1 MVDRPDRPF
10 RLDTSFVKNV
20 TETGR
25 YSDGPGAYG
34 LSLLVRATAWGGLTR
49 RFQQRVTIDGRRT
62 NLALGSFPLVTLAQ
76 ARELAFDNAR
86 SLSKGATLPVQGERQ
101 REAAPAPT
109 FREVSE
115 MFVAA
120 NADAWRRAKTL
131 TDWRSRLEAYALP
144 ALGGLPVDMVTTADV
159 LDVLTPHWTAK
170 HATMGKVAQ
179 ALSSVFA
186 FGIARGLCS
195 VDPANGKVLASALPR
210 VGKVATHFEALP
222 HEAVLDA
229 LLAVQQADTSDAV
242 KLCFEWTALT
252 ACRSGEARGA
262 TWAEIDGNEWT
273 IPAARMKQARPHRV
287 PLSREALDVLRRAER
302 IRDGSGLLFPS
313 TQGGQIH
320 GSTLT
325 RALRNLGI
333 AGTIHGMRSSF
344 RDWAAHEGV
353 DHVLAELALAHVV
366 GNATERAYLRSDL
379 VQQRREV
386 MERWAV
392 VVCGEE
398 AFYTP

>member
-1 MVDRPDRPF
+1 M
-10 RLDTSFVKNV
+10 TK
-20 TETGR
+20 
-25 YSDGPGAYG
+25 
-34 LSLLVRATAWGGLTR
+34 
-49 RFQQRVTIDGRRT
+49 RFQQRATIDGRRT
-62 NLALGSFPLVTLAQ
+62 NLALGTFPLVTLAQ

-86 SLSKGATLPVQGERQ
+86 ALGKGASLAVPVERQ
-101 REAAPAPT
+101 REAAPAPVSLAPT

-115 MFVAA
+115 MFVTA

-131 TDWRSRLEAYALP
+131 TDWRSRLETYALP
-144 ALGGLPVDMVTTADV
+144 ALGGRRVDAITSADV

-179 ALSSVFA
+179 ALSNVFS
-186 FGIARGLCS
+186 FGIVRGLCS
-195 VDPANGKVLASALPR
+195 VNPADGKVLAQALPR
-210 VGKVATHFEALP
+210 VGNVATHFEALP

-229 LLAVQQADTSDAV
+229 LLAVQRADTSDAV

-252 ACRSGEARGA
+252 ATRSNEARGA
-262 TWAEIDGNEWT
+262 TWAEIDLQAREWT
-273 IPAARMKQARPHRV
+273 IPAARMKQARPHKV

-320 GSTLT
+320 GSTVT
-325 RALRNLGI
+325 RLLRNLGVKS
-333 AGTIHGMRSSF
+333 TVHGMRSAF
-344 RDWAAHEGV
+344 RDWAAHAGI

-366 GNATERAYLRSDL
+366 GNATERAYLRADL
-379 VQQRREV
+379 VEQRREV
-386 MERWAV
+386 MARWAV

-398 AFYTP
+398 PFYTP

>member
-1 MVDRPDRPF
+1 
-10 RLDTSFVKNV
+10 
-20 TETGR
+20 
-25 YSDGPGAYG
+25 
-34 LSLLVRATAWGGLTR
+34 
-49 RFQQRVTIDGRRT
+49 
-62 NLALGSFPLVTLAQ
+62 
-76 ARELAFDNAR
+76 
-86 SLSKGATLPVQGERQ
+86 
-101 REAAPAPT
+101 
-109 FREVSE
+109 
-115 MFVAA
+115 MFVIA

-144 ALGGLPVDMVTTADV
+144 ALGDRPVDMPSRTADV

-229 LLAVQQADTSDAV
+229 LLAVQRADTSDAV

-252 ACRSGEARGA
+252 ACTIRSNEARGA
-262 TWAEIDGNEWT
+262 TWAEIDLQAREWT
-273 IPAARMKQARPHRV
+273 IPPERMKQARPHKV

-302 IRDGSGLLFPS
+302 IRDGSGYIFPS
-313 TQGGQIH
+313 TVGGQIH
-320 GSTLT
+320 GSTVT
-325 RALRNLGI
+325 RLLRNLGVKS
-333 AGTIHGMRSSF
+333 TVHGMRSAF
-344 RDWAAHEGV
+344 RDWAAHTGV

-366 GNATERAYLRSDL
+366 GNATERAYLRADL
-379 VQQRREV
+379 VEQRREV
-386 MERWAV
+386 MAQWAV